1 MSGIKLDDLIRFL
14 RESFPINPNLA
25 IGDPKRA
32 IEQFYAEEIGT
43 IQVLCDPVPEWS
55 QGDIL
60 ESIPFIDFSDDGKIS
75 HFIAPGMIVTSSCDL
90 DRKDN
95 IVFCPCFPLEKF
107 KSLSAYQEI
116 SKNHVF
122 EFFFIG
128 RVSTGEE
135 WVVDLSNLM
144 TLRRNRILSQ
154 IQTGAISRMHS
165 LTQVGWYI
173 FITKF
178 SMKYF
183 RPDDPENMRSRK
195 AM

>member
-1 MSGIKLDDLIRFL
+1 MSGIQLGDLVSFL
-14 RESFPINPNLA
+14 HESFPINPNLA

-43 IQVLCDPVPEWS
+43 VQVLCNPVPELS

-60 ESIPFIDFSDDGKIS
+60 TSIPFIDFSDDGKLF
-75 HFIAPGMIVTSSCDL
+75 HFITPGMIVTSSCDL
-90 DRKDN
+90 DRKDK
-95 IVFCPCFPLEKF
+95 IVFCPCFPLEQFRALK
-107 KSLSAYQEI
+107 AYKEI

-144 TLRRNRILSQ
+144 TLRRSRVFHQ
-154 IQTGAISRMHS
+154 IQTESISRMHS
-165 LTQVGWYI
+165 LTQIGWYI

-183 RPDDPENMRSRK
+183 RPDDPENMRLRET
-195 AM
+195 M